1 MAMGFIN
8 GLMVVNLKELG
19 KRIKSLV
26 MVFTIGKM
34 AEFMKDIGYK
44 IICMVKVIINGLMEE
59 STTDHTLMIKKK
71 DMGFIIIQM
80 EGVTKDNGKQVS
92 NMVRVFL

>member
-8 GLMVVNLKELG
+8 GQMVVNSKELG
-19 KRIKSLV
+19 KKIKSLV

-34 AEFMKDIGYK
+34 VEFMKAIGYK

-59 STTDHTLMIKKK
+59 NTMDRMLMIKKRA
-71 DMGFIIIQM
+71 MEFIIIQM
-80 EGVTKDNGKQVS
+80 EGVTKGNGKQVS
-92 NMVRVFL
+92 SMVRVFL

>member
-8 GLMVVNLKELG
+8 GLMVANLKELG

-34 AEFMKDIGYK
+34 AEFMKAIGYK
-44 IICMVKVIINGLMEE
+44 IICMVKVIINGLMVEN
-59 STTDHTLMIKKK
+59 TMDHMLMIKKK
-71 DMGFIIIQM
+71 VMGFIIILM
-80 EGVTKDNGKQVS
+80 EGVTKGNGKQVS

>member
-1 MAMGFIN
+1 MEAN
-8 GLMVVNLKELG
+8 SKVLG
-19 KRIKSLV
+19 KKIKSLV

-34 AEFMKDIGYK
+34 VESMKAIGYK

-59 STTDHTLMIKKK
+59 NTMDHMLMIKKRA
-71 DMGFIIIQM
+71 MEFIIIQM
-80 EGVTKDNGKQVS
+80 EDVTKVNGKQVS

>member
-8 GLMVVNLKELG
+8 GQMEASSKVLG
-19 KRIKSLV
+19 KKIKSLV

-34 AEFMKDIGYK
+34 VESMKAIGYK

-59 STTDHTLMIKKK
+59 NTMDHMLMTKKK
-71 DMGFIIIQM
+71 VMEFIIIQM

-92 NMVRVFL
+92 SMVRVFL

>member
-8 GLMVVNLKELG
+8 GQMAVNSKELG
-19 KRIKSLV
+19 KKIKLLV

-80 EGVTKDNGKQVS
+80 EGVTKGNGKQVS
-92 NMVRVFL
+92 SMVRVFL

>member
-8 GLMVVNLKELG
+8 GQMEASSKVLG
-19 KRIKSLV
+19 KKIKSLV

-34 AEFMKDIGYK
+34 VESMKAIGYK

-59 STTDHTLMIKKK
+59 NTMDHMLMIKKRA
-71 DMGFIIIQM
+71 MEFIIIQM
-80 EGVTKDNGKQVS
+80 EDVTKVNGKQVS

>member
-34 AEFMKDIGYK
+34 AEFMKAIGYK

-59 STTDHTLMIKKK
+59 NTMDHMLMIKKRA
-71 DMGFIIIQM
+71 MEFIIIQM
-80 EGVTKDNGKQVS
+80 EDVTKVNGKQVS

>member
-8 GLMVVNLKELG
+8 GQMVASSKELG
-19 KRIKSLV
+19 KKIKSLV

-34 AEFMKDIGYK
+34 AEFMKAIGYK
-44 IICMVKVIINGLMEE
+44 IICMEKVIINGLMEE
-59 STTDHTLMIKKK
+59 SIMDHTLMIKKK
-71 DMGFIIIQM
+71 VMEFIIIQM

-92 NMVRVFL
+92 SMVRVFL